1 MYNVREKYPPREV
14 ENQIEFEKIMTE
26 LGDEQTKL
34 NHPLINKEI
43 ELDKKT
49 ANLEMQMNAIK
60 IQLQAVRIEKK
71 DLLMERKEINRE
83 FHEVKHEF
91 ILLNPRDKFV
101 KQEIQ

>member
-1 MYNVREKYPPREV
+1 MFNVKEKYPPHEV

-34 NHPLINKEI
+34 NHPLINKEV

-49 ANLEMQMNAIK
+49 ANIEMQMQALK
-60 IQLQAVRIEKK
+60 IQLNAIRIEKK
-71 DLLMERKEINRE
+71 DLLLERKEINRQ

-91 ILLNPRDKFV
+91 IQLNPREKFV
-101 KQEIQ
+101 KQENL